1 MASEIRNGGATVPA
15 WSALPWLAL
24 ALYEV
29 ALIALAGSPS
39 PAGEVTAATG
49 IAIAAAHAVLA
60 YGWRDTLALLLICL
74 AITYTIENIGIA
86 SGFPFGH
93 YHFEVLPMLPHIG
106 TVPFIVGPLY
116 FGMGYMAW
124 VIGGTLLDD
133 AHRRL
138 DQPFQIIALPIVA
151 AFVMVQWDVVMD
163 PPFATLG
170 RAWIWHD
177 GGGYFGVPLSNFLGW
192 YLTVWLF
199 FQAFSVY
206 LYCRRRAGAARAAQ
220 RGRAFWLLPIL
231 LYLGVALSH
240 AVPWLLRRGGD
251 AVDGAGRHWDA
262 LALHETT
269 ATVML
274 FTMFFTSVLALL
286 RWHMNGTKK

>member
-1 MASEIRNGGATVPA
+1 MIRG
-15 WSALPWLAL
+15 LPWLAL
-24 ALYEV
+24 ALFEM

-39 PAGEVTAATG
+39 PAGELVAACG
-49 IAIAAAHAVLA
+49 IAIAAVHMLLA
-60 YGWRDTLALLLICL
+60 YSWRDTLAYLLICL
-74 AITYTIENIGIA
+74 VITFTMENIGIA

-93 YHFEVLPMLPHIG
+93 YHFEVLPMLPHVG
-106 TVPFIVGPLY
+106 TVPIIVGPLY

-124 VIGGTLLDD
+124 VVAGTLLDD

-138 DQPFQIIALPIVA
+138 DRPFLVLALPIVA
-151 AFVMVQWDVVMD
+151 AFVMVQWDVVMA
-163 PPFATLG
+163 PPFSTLG
-170 RAWIWHD
+170 KAWIWHD

-199 FQAFSVY
+199 FQAFAVY
-206 LYCRRRAGAARAAQ
+206 LYRRRKPGAEHTAQ
-220 RGRAFWLLPIL
+220 RGRAFWLVPIL

-240 AVPWLLRRGGD
+240 ALPWLLRRGDD
-251 AVDGAGRHWDA
+251 AVDGAGQHWNA

-274 FTMFFTSVLALL
+274 FTMLYTSVLALL
-286 RWHMNGTKK
+286 RWHMRGAIDWQ